1 MTSWASVV
9 WMRSSHRTPAAELVC
24 AEVSRLCGLAPD
36 SVRLSRV
43 CAMCGSDTHGRPV
56 VVPWSAAPP
65 PAVSVSRSLGLTVVV
80 VASGSSVGID
90 VEDIGSFA
98 DHSVSRV
105 LLHEQE
111 RADLPV
117 ELATLWVRK
126 EALLKAAGCGL
137 SVDPSLIR
145 VSGPWEP
152 AAVLAWPD
160 ASRPNGP
167 DTSRPNGPDTNGPD
181 PNGAA
186 ELDWLVDL
194 EVAPEVCAAM
204 AGSGPP
210 PDQVTIRQAG
220 AEALLG

>member
-1 MTSWASVV
+1 MTTWASVV
-9 WMRSSHRTPAAELVC
+9 WTRSSRASQAAELVR
-24 AEVSRLCGLAPD
+24 AEVCRLCGLAPD
-36 SVRLSRV
+36 SVRLSRI
-43 CAMCGSDTHGRPV
+43 CARCGSDTHGRPV

-65 PAVSVSRSLGLTVVV
+65 PAVGVSRSSGLTVVV

-105 LLHEQE
+105 LLHEHE

-145 VSGPWEP
+145 VSGPQEP

-160 ASRPNGP
+160 VIWPDASWPDAAWPNCHGP
-167 DTSRPNGPDTNGPD
+167 
-181 PNGAA
+181 A
-186 ELDWLVDL
+186 EPDWLVDL
-194 EVAPEVCAAM
+194 QVTPEVCAAM

-210 PDQVTIRQAG
+210 PDQLTIRQAG